1 MEHGKQMKVVYT
13 IVERSQ
19 GKSFWTRIGV
29 GFVNKDGSIQL
40 KLDAIPTNG
49 TIQVRDWE
57 PRDDRQGSGAERG
70 ATDRS
75 GGELGYGSTN
85 GSRRAQHQGD
95 ALL

>member
-1 MEHGKQMKVVYT
+1 MEHGKTMKVVYT
-13 IVERSQ
+13 IVERAQ

-29 GFVNKDGSIQL
+29 GFVNRDGSIQL

-57 PRDDRQGSGAERG
+57 PRDDRRGDAEHAAQNGGSNGA
-70 ATDRS
+70 
-75 GGELGYGSTN
+75 
-85 GSRRAQHQGD
+85 RRAHED

>member
-70 ATDRS
+70 AADRN
-75 GGELGYGSTN
+75 GELGFGSTN
-85 GSRRAQHQGD
+85 GSRRAHHQGD